1 MNQGVAGVDPERD
14 GGCVILGGRS
24 TLSDPTHPTRQHSHY
39 DYPATNSP
47 AKCDLLKTD
56 QKSRLTFASLTS
68 FANRSV
74 SAAIN
79 CFI

>member
-14 GGCVILGGRS
+14 NGCVTPGGD
-24 TLSDPTHPTRQHSHY
+24 LRQ
-39 DYPATNSP
+39 
-47 AKCDLLKTD
+47 TD